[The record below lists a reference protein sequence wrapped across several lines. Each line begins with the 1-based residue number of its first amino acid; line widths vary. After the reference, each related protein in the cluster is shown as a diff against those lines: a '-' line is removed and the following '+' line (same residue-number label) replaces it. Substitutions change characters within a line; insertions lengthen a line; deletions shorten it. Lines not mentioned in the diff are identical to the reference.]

1 MNKNLEK
8 EYKELMEENVPDL
21 WARIEAGLESEPKSE
36 AKAEPAGKKPIP
48 WRKYSAWGMAAAA
61 CLCLIIIAPFLLPQI
76 TGGNLGTGP
85 NDYSGGT
92 SNAGAATTGGDE
104 FAGAA
109 TTGGYEFADSAT
121 TWEDDFVGAAEAPEG
136 GSDGEYEESGE
147 MPPVYTVKVRLEMI
161 DKEDVGTTYY
171 VQVVESDVPQFP
183 KETYLILHGK
193 EIDGENI
200 AGEEPVEGEEYWVDF
215 AVIGEDQAVPEYLVE
230 DMRKE

>member
-36 AKAEPAGKKPIP
+36 SKSESKAEPAGKKPIP

-61 CLCLIIIAPFLLPQI
+61 CLCLIIMIPFLLPQI
-76 TGGNLGTGP
+76 TGGNLDTGP

-92 SNAGAATTGGDE
+92 SNAGAATIGGDE
-104 FAGAA
+104 FAG
-109 TTGGYEFADSAT
+109 SAT

-161 DKEDVGTTYY
+161 GKEDVGTTYY

-193 EIDGENI
+193 EIGGENI
-200 AGEEPVEGEEYWVDF
+200 DGEEPVEGEEYWVDF